1 MDQPIGSDHL
11 DGQPGRRGRN
21 AGTGRR

>member
-11 DGQPGRRGRN
+11 DGGPGRRGRN